1 MRRPQATDF
10 YETVEGIGRFRF
22 ARRKLADELQIQR
35 LYAEYAGGVE
45 PTAWLATL
53 AEYLSTLNTLTVEAP
68 EGWDMDN
75 MDPLDNETY
84 QKINRVFVALR
95 EREETFRGKSGAV
108 GKGTGAQDAE
118 QRGSLVSPDIQA
130 DSEQPAVS

>member
-1 MRRPQATDF
+1 MRRPQPTDYF
-10 YETVEGIGRFRF
+10 ETVEGIGRFRF
-22 ARRKLADELQIQR
+22 ARRKLSDELQIQR

-75 MDPLDNETY
+75 MDPLDDETY
-84 QKINRVFVALR
+84 KQISRVFTALR
-95 EREETFRGKSGAV
+95 EREETFRGKSGAN
-108 GKGTGAQDAE
+108 GKGQGAQDAE
-118 QRGSLVSPDIQA
+118 QRGPLVSTDVQA
-130 DSEQPAVS
+130 DSE

>member
-1 MRRPQATDF
+1 MKRPQPTDF
-10 YETVEGIGRFRF
+10 FETVEGIGRFRF
-22 ARRKLADELQIQR
+22 ARRRLAEEMEIQR

-53 AEYLSTLNTLTVEAP
+53 AEYLSTLNALTVEAP

-75 MDPLDNETY
+75 MDPLDDETY

-95 EREETFRGKSGAV
+95 EREERFRGKPGKDGQGA
-108 GKGTGAQDAE
+108 GAPDAE
-118 QRGSLVSPDIQA
+118 QRGPLVSPDLQTDA
-130 DSEQPAVS
+130 G